1 MFPMINN
8 SLSPL
13 FTRNILRFAISGLFV
28 TGVHVLIATI
38 LISFIL
44 ITPSLANGV
53 AFVVATLF
61 SYLIN
66 TLWSFSS
73 SLHKRNL
80 YRFFLVSF
88 IGLLLSMSIS
98 GAAQYGGLYYLYG
111 IAFVVCIV
119 PAVTFLLHN
128 FWTYQ

>member
-1 MFPMINN
+1 MMNDN
-8 SLSPL
+8 SLSQI
-13 FTRNILRFAISGLFV
+13 FTIKTLRFAISGLFV

-66 TLWSFSS
+66 TLWSFSNP
-73 SLHKRNL
+73 LHRRNL

-88 IGLLLSMSIS
+88 IGLLLSISIS
-98 GAAQYGGLYYLYG
+98 GAAQYGGLHYWYG